1 MKITI
6 GSDHRGF
13 GLKEIIKKHF
23 SDTEWVD
30 VGTTD
35 SEQRVDYP
43 VFAKSVC
50 KNVLEKTADLGI
62 LICGSGVGMSIAANR
77 FPKIYAA
84 LCWNT
89 EVACAAKNHDSA
101 NVLILPAD
109 FVAND
114 EAVEI
119 VQTWLKSEFLGD
131 RYLDR
136 LKIIDS
142 K

>member
-6 GSDHRGF
+6 GSDHRGYK
-13 GLKEIIKKHF
+13 LKFDLKKHF
-23 SDTEWVD
+23 TDIEWID

-35 SEQRVDYP
+35 SEQRLDYP
-43 VFAKSVC
+43 VFAKEVC

-84 LCWNT
+84 LCWNKDI
-89 EVACAAKNHDSA
+89 ACAAKNHDLA
-101 NVLILPAD
+101 NVLILPAN
-109 FVAND
+109 FVTND

-119 VQTWLKSEFLGD
+119 LKTWIEAEFFGG

-142 K
+142 E